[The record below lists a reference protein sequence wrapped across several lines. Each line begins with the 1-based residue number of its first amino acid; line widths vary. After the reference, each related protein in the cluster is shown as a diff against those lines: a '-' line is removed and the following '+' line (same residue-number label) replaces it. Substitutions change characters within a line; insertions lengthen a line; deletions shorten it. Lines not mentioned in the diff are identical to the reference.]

1 MKRDDFLKHVAW
13 TGTGIAWSLS
23 SSGLFNAQRALAAGS
38 GISFV
43 QISDSHIGFSHPE
56 NPDVAGT
63 FQQTIDAI
71 NAMPVQPTFVVHT
84 GDVTHLSKPAQ
95 FDTAKQILGTLKAP
109 LVVLPGE
116 HDVIGTP
123 GAFFAAFGQS
133 NAPKGWSSWDQGG
146 VHFLSLVNVFNFE
159 IDGKLGPEQL
169 DFVEKDLAAQKSSTP
184 IVVFA
189 HVPLY
194 ALFPPWGW
202 TTEDGS
208 RVLAALRRFNAVT
221 VLNGHIHQ
229 IVQHTDGN
237 IRFAT
242 AASTAYPQPAPGTA
256 DKPGPLASPAAASLL
271 SVLGT
276 AASRSRAILQQS
288 PITHSKRNN
297 ITPNITHNTPL
308 YFRRYSNETTLSTSR
323 AVCFAM
329 ALAAL
334 LRRAEPARP
343 QIHFRTQFRP
353 AARRYSLLVAA
364 QALSRLSQDGDCP
377 AHSRRKR
384 KHRFGR
390 LDPGICR
397 KRQRKRRAEHRHQP
411 H

>member
-23 SSGLFNAQRALAAGS
+23 GTGLFSAGALAADG

-56 NPDVAGT
+56 NPDVIGT
-63 FQQTIDAI
+63 LQETIGAI
-71 NAMPVQPTFVVHT
+71 NAMPVQPSFVVHT
-84 GDVTHLSKPAQ
+84 GDVTHLAKPAQ
-95 FDTAKQILGTLKAP
+95 FDTAKQLLGTLKAP
-109 LVVLPGE
+109 LIVLPGE
-116 HDVIGTP
+116 HDVIGTSD
-123 GAFFAAFGQS
+123 AFFAAFRRS
-133 NAPKGWSSWDQGG
+133 DAPQGWFSWDQGG

-159 IDGKLGPEQL
+159 IDGKLGTEQL

-202 TTEDGS
+202 TTKDGS
-208 RVLAALRRFNAVT
+208 CVLAALRRFNAVT

-256 DKPGPLASPAAASLL
+256 DKPGPLKVPSSKLMSDL
-271 SVLGT
+271 GYRSVEIARNT
-276 AASRSRAILQQS
+276 ATIS
-288 PITHSKRNN
+288 
-297 ITPNITHNTPL
+297 
-308 YFRRYSNETTLSTSR
+308 
-323 AVCFAM
+323 
-329 ALAAL
+329 
-334 LRRAEPARP
+334 
-343 QIHFRTQFRP
+343 
-353 AARRYSLLVAA
+353 
-364 QALSRLSQDGDCP
+364 
-377 AHSRRKR
+377 AHS
-384 KHRFGR
+384 
-390 LDPGICR
+390 L
-397 KRQRKRRAEHRHQP
+397 QT
-411 H
+411 

>member
-23 SSGLFNAQRALAAGS
+23 GTGLFSAGALAADG

-56 NPDVAGT
+56 NPDVIGT
-63 FQQTIDAI
+63 LQQTIAGI
-71 NAMPVQPTFVVHT
+71 NAMPVQPSFVVHT
-84 GDVTHLSKPAQ
+84 GDVTHL
-95 FDTAKQILGTLKAP
+95 AP
-109 LVVLPGE
+109 LIVLPGE
-116 HDVIGTP
+116 HDVIGSSD
-123 GAFFAAFGQS
+123 AFFAAFRRS
-133 NAPKGWSSWDQGG
+133 DAPQGWFSWDQGG

-159 IDGKLGPEQL
+159 IDGKLGTEQL
-169 DFVEKDLAAQKSSTP
+169 DFVEKDLASQKSSTP

-256 DKPGPLASPAAASLL
+256 DKPGPLKVPSSKLL
-271 SVLGT
+271 SVLGYRSVEIARTT
-276 AASRSRAILQQS
+276 ATISDRSLQ
-288 PITHSKRNN
+288 T
-297 ITPNITHNTPL
+297 
-308 YFRRYSNETTLSTSR
+308 
-323 AVCFAM
+323 
-329 ALAAL
+329 
-334 LRRAEPARP
+334 
-343 QIHFRTQFRP
+343 
-353 AARRYSLLVAA
+353 
-364 QALSRLSQDGDCP
+364 
-377 AHSRRKR
+377 
-384 KHRFGR
+384 
-390 LDPGICR
+390 
-397 KRQRKRRAEHRHQP
+397 
-411 H
+411 